1 MPVMLQV
8 DMITPMCS
16 QLTYEG
22 LIDEVMHRRRK
33 YRWKAIFEYILR
45 SVPIYGH
52 ILGGLIFLCEQ
63 NSSECYIC
71 KASYTKYVCCDGD
84 FILDFLQFLGVNNG
98 AVDVDSSI
106 MGVQQDGKKI
116 KVPLNSRFSS
126 FFHIPFQHSYFLHI
140 ICILYVTR
148 ICAC

>member
-1 MPVMLQV
+1 MN
-8 DMITPMCS
+8 
-16 QLTYEG
+16 
-22 LIDEVMHRRRK
+22 
-33 YRWKAIFEYILR
+33 IFFLRLR

-126 FFHIPFQHSYFLHI
+126 FFHIPFIFSPYYLHPLCYKDLCLLGCI
-140 ICILYVTR
+140 FFSTHILYM
-148 ICAC
+148 